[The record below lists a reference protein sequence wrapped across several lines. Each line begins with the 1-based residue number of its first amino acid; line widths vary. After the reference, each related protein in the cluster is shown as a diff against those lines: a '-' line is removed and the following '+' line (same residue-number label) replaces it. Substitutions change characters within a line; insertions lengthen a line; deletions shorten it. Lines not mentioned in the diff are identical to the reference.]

1 MAEIEEA
8 VYSRLTTTA
17 AVTAIVGAGSAS
29 RIYLEDGRALEI
41 DGVINRLERDEML
54 ELMCR
59 ELVNA

>member
-1 MAEIEEA
+1 VVPTMR
-8 VYSRLTTTA
+8 V
-17 AVTAIVGAGSAS
+17 
-29 RIYLEDGRALEI
+29 YLEDGRALEI